1 MCGLTLG
8 SDTMP
13 VSGDYTY
20 TISGTNA
27 IITAYSGVGGDIV
40 IPSSLDGY
48 IVTTIDTMAFYGN
61 NSLTSVILPN
71 TVTRLNDNDY
81 AWCQNCASITLSDNL
96 TYIDKSQFY
105 GWSALTS
112 IVIPAGVTYLGNWVF
127 ASCSALESIT
137 FLSTS
142 TPTLGG
148 LSWLLGVPTTV
159 RGHAHTASSFPVPG
173 ESWNG
178 LTMGAYIDAPTSLF
192 YVYDGSSWV
201 NQNNVKFW
209 NGVEWSDSYTIKHWD
224 GSSWV

>member
-71 TVTRLNDNDY
+71 TVTRLNDNAF

-105 GWSALTS
+105 GWFALTS
-112 IVIPAGVTYLGNWVF
+112 IVIPASVTYLGNWVF
-127 ASCSALESIT
+127 ASCTALESIT
-137 FLSTS
+137 FLSMS

-148 LSWLLGVPTTV
+148 LSWLLDVPTTV
-159 RGHAHTASSFPVPG
+159 RGHAYTASSFPAPG

-178 LTMGAYIDAPTSLF
+178 LVMGVYIDAPTSLF
-192 YVYDGSSWV
+192 YVYDGSSWI

-209 NGVEWSDSYTIKHWD
+209 NGAEWSDSYTIKHWD
-224 GSSWV
+224 GSSWI